1 MPGESILVV
10 DDNVA
15 NLKLM
20 RLLLRH
26 QGYEVEISTGAAQAL
41 ATLET
46 FRPRVILMD
55 LQMPG
60 VDGLEL
66 TRRLKADPATRDIT
80 IVAVTAYAMK
90 GDEAQARAAGCD
102 GYVTKPIDTDTF
114 PAALAQY
121 LVP

>member
-1 MPGESILVV
+1 MPGEPILVV

-20 RLLLRH
+20 RLLLSH
-26 QGYEVEISTGAAQAL
+26 QGYEVEISTGAAHAL

-60 VDGLEL
+60 IDGLEL

-90 GDEAQARAAGCD
+90 GDEAEARAAGCD
-102 GYVTKPIDTDTF
+102 GYLTKPIDTDTF